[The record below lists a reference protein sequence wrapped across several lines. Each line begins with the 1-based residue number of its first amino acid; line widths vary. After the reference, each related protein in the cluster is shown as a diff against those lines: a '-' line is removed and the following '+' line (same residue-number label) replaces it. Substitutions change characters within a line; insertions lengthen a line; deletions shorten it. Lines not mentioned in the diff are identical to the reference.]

1 MKKNTKRL
9 IIAMAVPLGVGVAS
23 SLITMNA
30 FEAYK
35 SFPRAPLSPPAF
47 LFPIVWTILYILMGI
62 ASYLVASSADSVNS
76 KKALIL
82 YGVQLVVNFF
92 WPVFFF
98 NLQWFT
104 FAFIWLA
111 LLWVLIIATGVA
123 FSKVN
128 LKAAALLIPYFLW
141 TSFAGYLNLYVAMNA
156 QG

>member
-1 MKKNTKRL
+1 MKTNTKKR
-9 IIAMAVPLGVGVAS
+9 IIAMAIPLGVGFAS
-23 SLITMNA
+23 SLITMNVS
-30 FEAYK
+30 EAYE

-47 LFPIVWTILYILMGI
+47 IFPIAWTVLYILMGI
-62 ASYLVASSADSVNS
+62 ASYLVATSADSLNS

-82 YGVQLVVNFF
+82 YGIQLVVNFF
-92 WPVFFF
+92 WPIFFF

-104 FAFIWLA
+104 FSFIWLA
-111 LLWVLIIATGVA
+111 LLWLLIIGTGVA
-123 FSKVN
+123 FSKIN